1 MLNIHARNL
10 TVCTWLKDILKSNW
24 CHAILVKENCT
35 FNYRRERKYWTW
47 KLRAS
52 QILICLCV
60 CISTY
65 LCVYSVCFHM
75 HTHPSVKLFDVI
87 WKTRISWQGY
97 FSILLLQLLSVP
109 YMLYNLYFC
118 KEIYPCARGI
128 QEQPNSVRN
137 KVLVFLSQLIIVSTN
152 SEPAAASPGS
162 ARAGVI
168 LSHCFILT
176 GLNARIGLIPG
187 VHWSSFW
194 SIFLQSSVLG
204 QYKTHDAEINLLFS
218 SPVASAF
225 AGSNWRHRQN
235 YPTEKN

>member
-24 CHAILVKENCT
+24 CHAILVKGNCT
-35 FNYRRERKYWTW
+35 FNYRREIKYWTW

-52 QILICLCV
+52 QILISLCV

-137 KVLVFLSQLIIVSTN
+137 KVLVFLGQLIN
-152 SEPAAASPGS
+152 SKYKFRASCCISRISQSRSDFEP
-162 ARAGVI
+162 
-168 LSHCFILT
+168 LFYSHRFKCKNW
-176 GLNARIGLIPG
+176 LNSWCSLEQ
-187 VHWSSFW
+187 
-194 SIFLQSSVLG
+194 FLW
-204 QYKTHDAEINLLFS
+204 F
-218 SPVASAF
+218 SAF
-225 AGSNWRHRQN
+225 SCSLVFWVNTKLMMLKLTSYSLPPLLLLLQAATGD
-235 YPTEKN
+235 TEKII